1 MDFSEK
7 LRTLRKQHGL
17 SQEELAHRLGVSR
30 QAVSKWETGQGFPD
44 TDKLLVLSNMFAVSL
59 DYLLKNGD
67 VGETVHTD
75 SRYFVSPDLA
85 GEYFAFKKKRG
96 YQIAIGVALLVFS
109 LSFTLFFSGPLGV
122 VLFLLVAALG
132 LAVLVM
138 LAFQP
143 DRMRFF
149 ELERRPLAFDPGF
162 LQRFQDDFAAEQR
175 RCGLKIALAV
185 FLIILSFTLAFI
197 IDEGGYGD
205 QYLGV
210 MPMVWALAVGLIIA
224 AGTTIGAGH
233 VILNNPDHV
242 EEVEEEERQSWIYAA
257 TMPLSGVLYLAL
269 GFIWN
274 AWHPGWL
281 VFPLT
286 AILSYAYSA
295 WQSARRS

>member
-1 MDFSEK
+1 
-7 LRTLRKQHGL
+7 
-17 SQEELAHRLGVSR
+17 
-30 QAVSKWETGQGFPD
+30 
-44 TDKLLVLSNMFAVSL
+44 
-59 DYLLKNGD
+59 
-67 VGETVHTD
+67 
-75 SRYFVSPDLA
+75 
-85 GEYFAFKKKRG
+85 
-96 YQIAIGVALLVFS
+96 
-109 LSFTLFFSGPLGV
+109 
-122 VLFLLVAALG
+122 
-132 LAVLVM
+132 
-138 LAFQP
+138 
-143 DRMRFF
+143 
-149 ELERRPLAFDPGF
+149 
-162 LQRFQDDFAAEQR
+162 FQDDFAAEQR